1 MPTNHIAIEK
11 KRGQKV
17 LIKILINKF
26 FDKHMGK
33 TYIEF
38 LKIRGSN
45 YLFFS
50 LQAKSGVEVESTEI
64 ALAFPLSDKFLHSKV
79 NLK

>member
-1 MPTNHIAIEK
+1 
-11 KRGQKV
+11 
-17 LIKILINKF
+17 
-26 FDKHMGK
+26 MGK

-38 LKIRGSN
+38 LQIRGSN

-64 ALAFPLSDKFLHSKV
+64 ALAFPLSDKF
-79 NLK
+79 